1 MYNLSRTFTADAL
14 PWILVENNMPS
25 QCREM
30 FQRLLQG
37 RTWQEVWGVGRTNRP
52 LALKQEIDQVLS
64 VQFLFELL
72 DLFERLRQNVL
83 RLALLGYLHVRST
96 AHGRSW
102 IRRILLMTQVAGPRK
117 MPPIPRNWWPKEVND
132 NPEPRIQFLI
142 QIPFA
147 AERPARKRPYRDP
160 HGRIRA
166 PRWSS
171 HSPSLS
177 PDR

>member
-1 MYNLSRTFTADAL
+1 MRNLSRTFTADAL

-96 AHGRSW
+96 AHGRNW
-102 IRRILLMTQVAGPRK
+102 IRR
-117 MPPIPRNWWPKEVND
+117 
-132 NPEPRIQFLI
+132 
-142 QIPFA
+142 
-147 AERPARKRPYRDP
+147 
-160 HGRIRA
+160 
-166 PRWSS
+166 SS
-171 HSPSLS
+171 HDTGGRPKKNATNSKELVAKRSQQQS
-177 PDR
+177 RI